1 MFNETILELQSQ
13 IQYHTSQLGILEEE
27 LYKLKSYEEFSNQAY
42 ESVKET
48 IEQIQDPKYLE
59 LFKEGLLSLFPIF
72 PNEPIYLEEVA
83 QETNDYVEK
92 INSYPLPASA
102 SPEVAAFILK
112 ECAVPEK
119 KKKEFGPLSYCELT
133 GKPDLRPDT
142 YEDLAPHITYSSSGR
157 AYVRFNDRREAEEF
171 KDSISKPAMISDT
184 ETMNGHKFEVK
195 FYCDREYLQQFIGV
209 ELRLAVPTERVKCEG
224 EQVGNPNFEKI
235 DGEIIYNHVDSICY
249 IAFSA
254 KGRADN
260 YGSYL
265 TRILDIA
272 EKYTVSK
279 DPQIVDAKY
288 ELRLEGCSFDDAL
301 HLQSFNLKKD
311 WDHSDNKEVRKDWQ
325 LNRKRPAPQAY
336 KPAPKLI
343 PLEEIELG
351 EIVYLNSVSN
361 QYKVVNKVELDDQ
374 LHLEVVCVYNKQMK
388 TLVGQ
393 ISYLKECY
401 RVPLDDVHMQ
411 EISHPSLK
419 SNELTTEDF
428 TAPPYQKIS
437 LNEIEVCDIVSTG
450 EYVKA
455 YYEITEHKGSY
466 LIGKCIHHDS
476 LKMRIGQECNLV
488 DPYLVEK
495 AILPT
500 SVEAHFTRSH
510 LLSSSED
517 GAVGTETSKIM
528 AVA

>member
-13 IQYHTSQLGILEEE
+13 IQYHTSQLSILEEE

-48 IEQIQDPKYLE
+48 IEQIQDRKYIE
-59 LFKEGLLSLFPIF
+59 LFKENLLSLFP
-72 PNEPIYLEEVA
+72 EVPIYLEEVA

-92 INSYPLPASA
+92 INSYPIP
-102 SPEVAAFILK
+102 
-112 ECAVPEK
+112 AVPEK
-119 KKKEFGPLSYCELT
+119 KKKEFGPLSYHELT

-184 ETMNGHKFEVK
+184 ETMKGHKFEVK

-209 ELRLAVPTERVKCEG
+209 KLQLVEDELRLHEED
-224 EQVGNPNFEKI
+224 QVVNPNLEKI

-254 KGRADN
+254 KGRADD

-265 TRILDIA
+265 ARILDIA

-288 ELRLEGCSFDDAL
+288 ELRLEGCSLDDAL

-311 WDHSDNKEVRKDWQ
+311 WDHSDNKEVRKDWE

-351 EIVYLNSVSN
+351 EIVYLNNVSN
-361 QYKVVNKVELDDQ
+361 QYKVINKVELDDQ

-401 RVPLDDVHMQ
+401 RVPLDDVYTPHLP
-411 EISHPSLK
+411 SLPSLPSLK

-476 LKMRIGQECNLV
+476 LKMRIGQKCNLV
-488 DPYLVEK
+488 NPYLVER
-495 AILPT
+495 ADTQYINT
-500 SVEAHFTRSH
+500 AQVAA
-510 LLSSSED
+510 SSSDEVLASSSD
-517 GAVGTETSKIM
+517 EVLASPTPR
-528 AVA
+528 VA

>member
-1 MFNETILELQSQ
+1 MFHKSILQ
-13 IQYHTSQLGILEEE
+13 IQEE
-27 LYKLKSYEEFSNQAY
+27 LHYHKTQQEKLEQELYTLKSYEEFSSQAFDY
-42 ESVKET
+42 VKET

-72 PNEPIYLEEVA
+72 PIFPNEPIYLEESF
-83 QETNDYVEK
+83 ETNDYVEK
-92 INSYPLPASA
+92 INSYPIPATSGEAASA
-102 SPEVAAFILK
+102 SPIEEGAATLRVGDGIFPAK
-112 ECAVPEK
+112 QVEEK
-119 KKKEFGPLSYCELT
+119 KEKTYYELT
-133 GKPDLRPDT
+133 GKPDLRPT
-142 YEDLAPHITYSSSGR
+142 SYEDLSGHISYSSDGR
-157 AYVRFNDRREAEEF
+157 AYIGFNDRSKAEEF
-171 KDSISKPAMISDT
+171 KENLDIPSMLDIAQI
-184 ETMNGHKFEVK
+184 MNNHKWEVK

-209 ELRLAVPTERVKCEG
+209 KS
-224 EQVGNPNFEKI
+224 NFEKI

-272 EKYTVSK
+272 EKYTVNK

-288 ELRLEGCSFDDAL
+288 ELRLEECSLDDAL

-343 PLEEIELG
+343 PLEDIKLG
-351 EIVYLNSVSN
+351 EIVYLSVTN
-361 QYKVVNKVELDDQ
+361 QYKVLNKVELDGVC
-374 LHLEVVCVYNKQMK
+374 HLEVICVYNFERPS
-388 TLVGQ
+388 LVNN

-401 RVPLDDVHMQ
+401 RVSTEDVYVPAQ
-411 EISHPSLK
+411 K
-419 SNELTTEDF
+419 SNQLTTEDF

-437 LNEIEVCDIVSTG
+437 LNEIEVCDIVSTD
-450 EYVKA
+450 EYIKA

-476 LKMRIGQECNLV
+476 LKMRIGQECQIV

-500 SVEAHFTRSH
+500 SVEAHFTRS
-510 LLSSSED
+510 
-517 GAVGTETSKIM
+517 VGTETSKIM

>member
-1 MFNETILELQSQ
+1 MFHKSILQ
-13 IQYHTSQLGILEEE
+13 IQEE
-27 LYKLKSYEEFSNQAY
+27 LHYHKTQQEKLEQELYTLKSYEEFSSQAFNY
-42 ESVKET
+42 VKET

-72 PNEPIYLEEVA
+72 PIFPNEPIYLEESV
-83 QETNDYVEK
+83 ETNDYLEK
-92 INSYPLPASA
+92 INSYPIP
-102 SPEVAAFILK
+102 AFIQN
-112 ECAVPEK
+112 EK
-119 KKKEFGPLSYCELT
+119 KEKTYYELT
-133 GKPDLRPDT
+133 GQPDLRPTT
-142 YEDLAPHITYSSSGR
+142 YEDLSVNISYSSDGR
-157 AYVRFNDRREAEEF
+157 AYIGFNDRSKAEEF
-171 KDSISKPAMISDT
+171 KESLDIPSMLDIAQI
-184 ETMNGHKFEVK
+184 MNNHRWEVK

-209 ELRLAVPTERVKCEG
+209 K
-224 EQVGNPNFEKI
+224 QVVNPNFEKI

-272 EKYTVSK
+272 EKYTVNK

-288 ELRLEGCSFDDAL
+288 ELRLEGCSLDDAL

-311 WDHSDNKEVRKDWQ
+311 WDHSDNKEVRKDWE

-336 KPAPKLI
+336 KPTPKLI
-343 PLEEIELG
+343 PLEDIELG

-361 QYKVVNKVELDDQ
+361 QYKVLNKVELDDK
-374 LHLEVVCVYNKQMK
+374 LHLEVVCVYNKEMK

-401 RVPLDDVHMQ
+401 RVPIEDVYTPHL
-411 EISHPSLK
+411 PSLK

-476 LKMRIGQECNLV
+476 LKMRIGQECQIV

-500 SVEAHFTRSH
+500 SVEVHFTRS
-510 LLSSSED
+510 
-517 GAVGTETSKIM
+517 VGTETSKIM